1 MIIPKIMILKIH
13 TNNIIIISIYI
24 YIYIYNNN
32 NNTKTLIQ
40 YYFDKMRIYILIK
53 QICCFKIQT

>member
-24 YIYIYNNN
+24 YIYIYTSYINEDIYTN
-32 NNTKTLIQ
+32 KTNML
-40 YYFDKMRIYILIK
+40 L
-53 QICCFKIQT
+53 